1 MAARFIDIS
10 NFTGFYK
17 INEGFYDSDIVETTE
32 EDILRDLLGN
42 TLYDAFIADLDVDD
56 DPQTQIWK
64 DFKDGV
70 EYTDGF
76 LINYTGIEQML
87 VAFAFYALV
96 LDVNNSNSTGFT
108 NNQNQNSELLSDY
121 EKKSLAYK
129 SYNFGVNF
137 YSQAENYLV
146 SFPDDYED
154 WFHKTKTYKNL
165 INY

>member
-1 MAARFIDIS
+1 MAARFIDIDD
-10 NFTGFYK
+10 FTGFYA
-17 INEGFYDSDIVETTE
+17 INDSFYDADIVETTE
-32 EDILRDLLGN
+32 ENILRDLLGN
-42 TLYDAFIADLDVDD
+42 TLYDAFIADLDVSDE
-56 DPQTQIWK
+56 PQTAKWI
-64 DFKDGV
+64 DFKDGID
-70 EYTDGF
+70 YTDSF
-76 LINYTGIEQML
+76 LINYTGIKQML

-108 NNQNQNSELLSDY
+108 NNRNQNSELLSDN

-137 YSQAENYLV
+137 YCQAENYLV

-154 WFHKTKTYKNL
+154 WYHKTKTYKNL